1 MNMAET
7 AAKYHHLI
15 PQTYMSAWAN
25 NSGTLKIE
33 FINEPG
39 IIVERNKEHIAGM
52 TDYHS
57 IRAGMPICT
66 ATDATEIFKVLS
78 GYTVECDGE
87 ILSTPL
93 DLNSHYHD
101 FDKWIVTRPDG
112 SPVSKKHIKHEI
124 EQVKIKD
131 IEFNWS
137 VKYENNWCPIV
148 LKIEASTLNVPTGSI
163 PEFDKAYLMRFFTA
177 LDWRGFS
184 SNKLFEETY
193 ENIVNGVLD
202 NIQIPK
208 NERVLPS
215 LETAADEMRHAL
227 LLQFYRRFLNDQ
239 GVIYK
244 DAMANLANTNF
255 HFLISDGPTKFITCD
270 SPAFIHKREDGKL
283 LGLLP
288 ITPRILMAKGRNSDN
303 TSLFFV
309 THITDEAV
317 IKYNNTIRGNAEE
330 FIIHP
335 A

>member
-1 MNMAET
+1 MAET

-25 NSGTLKIE
+25 SSGTLKVE
-33 FINEPG
+33 FIKSPG
-39 IIVERNKEHIAGM
+39 TIVERNKENIAGI

-66 ATDATEIFKVLS
+66 VADATDIFKSLS
-78 GYTVECDGE
+78 GYIVECDGE
-87 ILSTPL
+87 IISTPL
-93 DLNSHYHD
+93 DLNRHYYA
-101 FDKWIVTRPDG
+101 FEKWIITRPDG
-112 SPVSKKHIKHEI
+112 SPVSKKRIKHEI
-124 EQVKIKD
+124 DQVKIKD
-131 IEFNWS
+131 IELNWS
-137 VKYENNWCPIV
+137 VKYENNWAATV
-148 LKIEASTLNVPTGSI
+148 SEIEATTLNAPTGSI
-163 PEFDKAYLMRFFTA
+163 PEFEKDYLMKFFTA

-184 SNKLFEETY
+184 SNQLFEETY
-193 ENIVNGVLD
+193 KSIVDGVLD

-215 LETAADEMRHAL
+215 LETAADEIRHAL

-288 ITPRILMAKGRNSDN
+288 ITPRILMTKGRNSDN
-303 TSLFFV
+303 TSLFYV

-317 IKYNNTIRGNAEE
+317 IRYNNLIRGNAEE

-335 A
+335 V

>member
-1 MNMAET
+1 MEET
-7 AAKYHHLI
+7 TAKYHHLI

-25 NSGTLKIE
+25 NSGTLKVELIKD
-33 FINEPG
+33 PG
-39 IIVERNKEHIAGM
+39 IIIDRNKEHIAGM

-66 ATDATEIFKVLS
+66 AADATDIFKVLS

-87 ILSTPL
+87 ILNTPL
-93 DLNSHYHD
+93 DLNRHYYD

-112 SPVSKKHIKHEI
+112 SPVSKKSIKHEI

-131 IEFNWS
+131 IELNWS
-137 VKYENNWCPIV
+137 VKYENNSGSIV
-148 LKIEASTLNVPTGSI
+148 AKIEATTLNVPTGSI
-163 PEFDKAYLMRFFTA
+163 PEFDKDYLMRFFTA

-184 SNKLFEETY
+184 SNQLFEETY
-193 ENIVNGVLD
+193 KSFVNGVLD
-202 NIQIPK
+202 IIPIPK
-208 NERVLPS
+208 KERILPS
-215 LETAADEMRHAL
+215 LKTAADEIRHAL
-227 LLQFYRRFLNDQ
+227 LLQFYRSFLDDQ

-270 SPAFIHKREDGKL
+270 SPAFIHKREDGTL

-288 ITPRILMAKGRNSDN
+288 ITPRILMAKGRNSNN
-303 TSLFFV
+303 TSLFYV
-309 THITDEAV
+309 THISDEAV
-317 IKYNNTIRGNAEE
+317 IQYNNVIRGNAEE

-335 A
+335 V

>member
-1 MNMAET
+1 MKMADT
-7 AAKYHHLI
+7 DAKYHHLI

-25 NSGTLKIE
+25 NSGTLKVEKIS
-33 FINEPG
+33 NPG
-39 IIVERNKEHIAGM
+39 VIIERNKDNIAGI

-66 ATDATEIFKVLS
+66 AADAAIIFKSLS
-78 GYTVECDGE
+78 AYSIECDGE

-93 DLNSHYHD
+93 DMNRHYYE
-101 FDKWIVTRPDG
+101 FDKWIVTRSDG
-112 SPVSKKHIKHEI
+112 SPVSKKRIKHEI

-131 IEFNWS
+131 IELNWN
-137 VKYENNWCPIV
+137 VKYENSWGTV
-148 LKIEASTLNVPTGSI
+148 VSKIETAILNSPNGSI
-163 PEFDKAYLMRFFTA
+163 PEFDKDYLMRFFTA

-184 SNKLFEETY
+184 SNQLFEETY
-193 ENIVNGVLD
+193 ESIVNGVLD

-208 NERVLPS
+208 NERILPS
-215 LETAADEMRHAL
+215 LKTAADEMRHAL
-227 LLQFYRRFLNDQ
+227 LLKFYRSFLNNQ

-270 SPAFIHKREDGKL
+270 SPAFIHRREDGKL

-288 ITPRILMAKGRNSDN
+288 ITPRILMTKGRNSDN
-303 TSLFFV
+303 SSWFYV

-317 IKYNNTIRGNAEE
+317 FKYNNIIRENAEE

-335 A
+335 F